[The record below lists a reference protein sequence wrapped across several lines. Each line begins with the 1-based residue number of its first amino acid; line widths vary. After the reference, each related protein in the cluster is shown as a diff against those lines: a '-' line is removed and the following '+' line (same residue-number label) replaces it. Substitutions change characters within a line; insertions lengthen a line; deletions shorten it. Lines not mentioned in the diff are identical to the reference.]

1 MSDLGGTIAFSI
13 IATTINATRV
23 PALNYARAQPMP
35 ANKHGSSSKSHFG
48 GESPDTNDYNCQF
61 CGVPLADRPDV
72 KICRHYQRHYQAQNQ
87 QEEATQSTSSAAEKT
102 VGTGQGKEAFW
113 YPSSS
118 SPPPPHYYPGMIK
131 LLQRALKQ
139 LQAKGQTRRAVLC
152 YEQAV
157 YIPRETWDAT
167 WGCGNFLMACAA
179 LMDQQLQPLYFP
191 FLDSP
196 ISPGVR
202 NLQRWIENAWKD
214 GKCLRRLVDAGF
226 DEEGRKEL
234 KNLVN
239 TRKWIGTSDLWVAFT
254 YRRIPAELVEFK
266 LESSGVQPLIDWIV
280 AYFSSSSLSQMKDFD
295 ARKYIEGVPQG
306 EAVRITERMPIILQH
321 QGHSRTIVGYEV
333 TKKGEVNLLTFDPSR
348 VPKPALRRAA
358 LSLWGGNP
366 DASSSRSDGPLTKH
380 RSIRDFFSPASR
392 ASSHQKRKSSL
403 ESSPVEQKRSRQ
415 DSTVPAATRANTL
428 GAAAKPPVNRS
439 EQSNLINLVDDH
451 DEEKADVEVV
461 GTNAPTKG
469 TKKQAKTE
477 QTKLD
482 GLVEK
487 MPPSQVLVSFRLES
501 KKLGNKKEYQILY
514 FPMTAPLTEKEQNA
528 RKVVRSTRYC

>member
-1 MSDLGGTIAFSI
+1 MRRFPTSPLNAIFSS
-13 IATTINATRV
+13 R
-23 PALNYARAQPMP
+23 YR
-35 ANKHGSSSKSHFG
+35 
-48 GESPDTNDYNCQF
+48 
-61 CGVPLADRPDV
+61 
-72 KICRHYQRHYQAQNQ
+72 
-87 QEEATQSTSSAAEKT
+87 
-102 VGTGQGKEAFW
+102 
-113 YPSSS
+113 
-118 SPPPPHYYPGMIK
+118 
-131 LLQRALKQ
+131 
-139 LQAKGQTRRAVLC
+139 
-152 YEQAV
+152 
-157 YIPRETWDAT
+157 
-167 WGCGNFLMACAA
+167 NFLMACAA

-202 NLQRWIENAWKD
+202 NLQRWIEDAWKD
-214 GKCLRRLVDAGF
+214 GF

-280 AYFSSSSLSQMKDFD
+280 AYFSSSSLSQMKDFN
-295 ARKYIEGVPQG
+295 ARKYIKGVPQG
-306 EAVRITERMPIILQH
+306 EAIRITERMPIILQH

-348 VPKPALRRAA
+348 VPKASLRRAA

-366 DASSSRSDGPLTKH
+366 DASSSRSDSPLTKH

-392 ASSHQKRKSSL
+392 ASSHRKRKPSL

-415 DSTVPAATRANTL
+415 DGTVPAAARTNTL
-428 GAAAKPPVNRS
+428 SAGAKPAANGS
-439 EQSNLINLVDDH
+439 GQSNLINLVDDRDDDD
-451 DEEKADVEVV
+451 DEVEVEVV
-461 GTNAPTKG
+461 GTNTPTKG
-469 TKKQAKTE
+469 TKKQAKTS

-487 MPPSQVLVSFRLES
+487 MQPSQVLVSFRLEP